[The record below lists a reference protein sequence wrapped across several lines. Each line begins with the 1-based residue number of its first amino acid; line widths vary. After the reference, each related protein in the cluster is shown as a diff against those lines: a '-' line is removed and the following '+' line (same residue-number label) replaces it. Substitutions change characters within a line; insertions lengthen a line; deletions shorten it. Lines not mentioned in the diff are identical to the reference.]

1 MDTSMFADQA
11 KIHIQSGN
19 GGRGALSF
27 RREKYVPLG
36 GPDGGDGGRGADV
49 YFVVD
54 DQLATLTPFRYQ
66 VHYRAENGQP
76 GRGRQMHGKSGEDLY
91 ISVPPGTTIYD
102 DETGEPLADL
112 VEPGESAL
120 VLKGGVGGAG
130 NTRFKTSTN
139 RAPRIAELGE
149 PGQEKWVRLELKLIA
164 DVGLVGMPNA
174 GKSTLLAA
182 SSAARPKIADYPF
195 TTIEPNL
202 GVVEVGG
209 PGGDSFVMAD
219 IPGLIE
225 GAAEGVGLGH
235 EFLRHVERTR
245 MFLHVLDGSGGL
257 EERDPVKDYRA
268 ITEELESYS
277 EEVASKPTFIVVN
290 KMDIPEAQENFQR
303 IKDELE
309 DEVEEFV
316 AISAVTGQGVP
327 ELMALIS
334 RRLAELPK
342 ARVEVTT
349 AQTIYTLDDAD
360 PNYWEVEKLSQH
372 HYEVRGDRIERT
384 VRMTDFTLDQAGDR
398 FQRILEASGISA
410 ELESLGIEPGDIVHI
425 GDHELV
431 WAQDILEVEEQ
442 LSARPQ
448 RRKTRRERLQ
458 EQFGPETADDA
469 FDIYE
474 SEDFDISEP
483 EE

>member
-1 MDTSMFADQA
+1 MFADQA

-49 YFVVD
+49 YFYVD

-66 VHYRAENGQP
+66 VHYRAEHGQG

-91 ISVPPGTTIYD
+91 IAIPPGTSILD
-102 DETGEPLADL
+102 DETGELLADL
-112 VEPGESAL
+112 VEAGDSAL
-120 VLKGGVGGAG
+120 VLKGGIGGAG

-139 RAPRIAELGE
+139 RAPHIAELGE
-149 PGQEKWVRLELKLIA
+149 PGQGKWVRLELKLIG
-164 DVGLVGMPNA
+164 DVGLIGMPNA

-225 GAAEGVGLGH
+225 GAAEGIGLGH

-245 MFLHVLDGSGGL
+245 MFLHILDGSGGL
-257 EERDPVKDYRA
+257 EGRDPVADYRA
-268 ITEELESYS
+268 ITDEVAAYS
-277 EEVASKPTFIVVN
+277 EKVAAKPTFIVVN
-290 KMDIPEAQENFQR
+290 KLDIPEAQENLQR
-303 IKDELE
+303 IEEELGDEA
-309 DEVEEFV
+309 EEIV
-316 AISAVTGQGVP
+316 AISAVTGQGVSD
-327 ELMALIS
+327 LMAMVS
-334 RRLAELPK
+334 RRLGDIPKDLPEASGV
-342 ARVEVTT
+342 ARV
-349 AQTIYTLDDAD
+349 YTLEETAPD
-360 PNYWEVEKLSQH
+360 YWEVEQLSEH
-372 HYEVRGDRIERT
+372 HFAVYGARIERT
-384 VRMTDFTLDQAGDR
+384 VRMTDFRLDEAGSR
-398 FQRILEASGISA
+398 FQRILEASGVSE
-410 ELESLGIEPGDIVHI
+410 ELESQGVVPGDIVHI
-425 GDHELV
+425 ADHELV
-431 WAQDILEVEEQ
+431 WAQDILDLEEQ
-442 LSARPQ
+442 LTAR
-448 RRKTRRERLQ
+448 RRGRKTRRERIQ
-458 EQFGPETADDA
+458 DQFGPETVDDA
-469 FDIYE
+469 YDIFE
-474 SEDFDISEP
+474 PEDLDLAEP